1 MEKRIPHNPGMS
13 EEAWRNLHVI
23 LTRLTI
29 KYADKIQKQQL
40 EPLPRKRKKR
50 VSSIAN

>member
-1 MEKRIPHNPGMS
+1 MKRKPHNPGLS

-29 KYADKIQKQQL
+29 KYADKIKQEDL
-40 EPLPRKRKKR
+40 CHNKMRDRKRKED
-50 VSSIAN
+50 